1 MNKKTLIVCLL
12 IVAVTLILMGASY
25 AYFTAIGT
33 SDEQVVQSGVLEL
46 TYLTGKDITLEGIF
60 PSEEVDAGVH
70 QFAVENTGTLD
81 ATYYMYLDNIVLQK
95 NGQDTHSENLKW
107 KLYSADENYIEQSE
121 IINGSFI
128 DGNSTIEL
136 DTELAIRPGEKH
148 YYILKIWLQET
159 GQAQNEDQ
167 GLTFS
172 AQVIAT
178 TEQKTINK
186 ALVDTIKTE
195 AVPDNI
201 ASEFV
206 TSPTGIDFGRFSSD
220 TNGKGLYTVH
230 GTENNPNPIMYYRGD
245 VKNNNVKFANFC
257 WKIVRTTET
266 GGVKL
271 IYNGEPDENGQC
283 TAMWDDTTIGTSSF
297 NANSNDNAYVGY
309 MYGTPGSSTYEDTH
323 KNTNDSTVKSVID
336 TWYSE
341 NLASYTAKLEDTV
354 WCNDRSFTSGTG
366 IGNTETAYSPYSR
379 ILAREQPTLEC
390 SNENDRFTVSEA
402 NGNGALT
409 YPIALLTADEA
420 VYAGTLPLITQTNK
434 DHYLYNN
441 DTWWLL
447 SPYWHY
453 EDDARVMVI
462 YQSGNLGNDNVFDGD
477 YCGVRPAISLKKGTK
492 VEAGGDGTVENPYV
506 VK

>member
-1 MNKKTLIVCLL
+1 MRIWN
-12 IVAVTLILMGASY
+12 
-25 AYFTAIGT
+25 
-33 SDEQVVQSGVLEL
+33 
-46 TYLTGKDITLEGIF
+46 
-60 PSEEVDAGVH
+60 
-70 QFAVENTGTLD
+70 
-81 ATYYMYLDNIVLQK
+81 
-95 NGQDTHSENLKW
+95 
-107 KLYSADENYIEQSE
+107 ENYTEQSE
-121 IINGSFI
+121 IISGSFI
-128 DGNSTIEL
+128 DGNNTIEL
-136 DTELAIRPGEKH
+136 GTELAIRPGEKH

-159 GQAQNEDQ
+159 GQVQNEDQ

-172 AQVIAT
+172 TQVEAT
-178 TEQKTINK
+178 TEKKTINK
-186 ALVDTIKTE
+186 TLVDTIKTE

-206 TSPTGIDFGRFSSD
+206 TSPTGIDFSTFSSD
-220 TNGKGLYTVH
+220 TNGKELYTVH
-230 GTENNPNPIMYYRGD
+230 GTENDPNPIMYYRGD

-283 TAMWDDTTIGTSSF
+283 TTVENTTIGTSSF

-354 WCNDRSFTSGTG
+354 WCNDRSFTDGTG
-366 IGNTETAYSPYSR
+366 IGNTETTYSPYSR
-379 ILAREQPTLEC
+379 LLAGDHPTLEC
-390 SNENDRFTVSEA
+390 SNENDRFTVSEE

-409 YPIALLTADEA
+409 YPIALLTTDEV
-420 VYAGTLPLITQTNK
+420 VYAGTIYALGK
-434 DHYLYNN
+434 SKEDYYLYNN
-441 DTWWLL
+441 SDWWLL
-447 SPYWHY
+447 SPYIHF
-453 EDDARVMVI
+453 EDDARIMDIYVRGVI
-462 YQSGNLGNDNVFDGD
+462 GNIGVAWEQD
-477 YCGVRPAISLKKGTK
+477 VRPAISLKKGTK
-492 VEAGGDGTVENPYV
+492 VEAGGDGTLENPYV